1 MKDFRNLKVWEKA
14 HQLTLSVYLTSTG
27 FPRQE
32 LYGITS
38 QMRRASSSIA
48 ANIAEGYGRGGDGEL
63 RHFLNTAAGSA
74 VELEYFTLLAK
85 DLNMITSEHY
95 QELQQQIVEVQR
107 MISGFLRTVSK
118 PAQRNNQQAPPV
130 PSSELGARSS

>member
-1 MKDFRNLKVWEKA
+1 MKDFKRLKVWEKA
-14 HQLTLSVYLTSTG
+14 HSLTLSIYRASAT

-48 ANIAEGYGRGGDGEL
+48 ANIAEGYGRGGDGEF

-74 VELEYFTLLAK
+74 VELEYFALLAP
-85 DLNMITSEHY
+85 DLEMIKTDLYEN
-95 QELQQQIVEVQR
+95 LQGQIIEVQR
-107 MISGFLRTVSK
+107 MISGLLRTVSTSCIGK
-118 PAQRNNQQAPPV
+118 KATPPAN
-130 PSSELGARSS
+130 SSGLEARS